1 MKLGVPSKGRL
12 KKKVID
18 WFNYKGVEIKTSKDD
33 RSYDAKVTGFSDIQL
48 FFLPP
53 IEIPTLLSNGAL
65 DLGVTGQDLIEE
77 KIPEW
82 DKYVIQLM
90 KFGIGHADLVIA
102 VPEFWV
108 DVSNLEDLDEVASI
122 FRKKMGF
129 RLRIATKYHNLARK
143 YLKKF
148 DITDYLLI
156 DSQGATEGLIKNE
169 AAEVVIDI
177 TSTGQTFKSNN
188 LKILPVEPIKKSE
201 VALFASLKKEQK
213 LILDQ
218 YKSFFKKLSINLSD
232 HF

>member
-12 KKKVID
+12 KKEVLS
-18 WFNYKGVEIKTSKDD
+18 WFNHKGVEIITSEDD
-33 RSYDAKVTGFSDIQL
+33 RSYAAKVTNFSDIQL

-53 IEIPTLLSNGAL
+53 VEIPTLLSKGVL

-82 DKYVIQLM
+82 DNYVKEL
-90 KFGIGHADLVIA
+90 KKLGIGHADLVIA

-108 DVSNLEDLDEVASI
+108 DVSNLEDLDEVAKI
-122 FRKKMGF
+122 FRNKIGF

-148 DITDYLLI
+148 GMTDYMLI

-169 AAEVVIDI
+169 VAEVVIDI

-188 LKILPVEPIKKSE
+188 LKILPIDPIKKSE
-201 VALFASLKKEQK
+201 VALFTSLKREPK
-213 LILDQ
+213 IMLDQ
-218 YKSFFKKLSINLSD
+218 NKSFFKKLSINL
-232 HF
+232 